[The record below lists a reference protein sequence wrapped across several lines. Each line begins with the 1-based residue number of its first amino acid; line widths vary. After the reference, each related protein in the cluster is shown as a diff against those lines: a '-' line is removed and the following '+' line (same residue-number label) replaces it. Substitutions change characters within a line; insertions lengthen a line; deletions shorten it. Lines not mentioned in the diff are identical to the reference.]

1 MKNNIDKKVEQE
13 EKEFEKYN
21 SEKQRRKARHSRW
34 LLPLVFAT
42 AITPFLYQ
50 KVKAEEDNSRIVG
63 GFTAGLNSE
72 ISGELGIEY
81 KGLSLTGKLSSRP
94 DEPVKT
100 VERELMNN
108 VWFKGSKANKKN
120 WSIGGLVSYAYPW
133 SNHIPFFKEEKNK
146 NYTLS
151 SGLGLGLG
159 ADIYNRTSEVSLTKN
174 PASDAPIVMAK
185 NSDSFAEVRTYLDG
199 AVIPL
204 GINASQGS
212 LDF

>member
-21 SEKQRRKARHSRW
+21 SEKQRRKVRHSRW

-133 SNHIPFFKEEKNK
+133 SNHISSFKDKYLDYK
-146 NYTLS
+146 LS
-151 SGLGLGLG
+151 SGLGLGAG

-174 PASDAPIVMAK
+174 PATYSPILI
-185 NSDSFAEVRTYLDG
+185 S
-199 AVIPL
+199 
-204 GINASQGS
+204 
-212 LDF
+212 